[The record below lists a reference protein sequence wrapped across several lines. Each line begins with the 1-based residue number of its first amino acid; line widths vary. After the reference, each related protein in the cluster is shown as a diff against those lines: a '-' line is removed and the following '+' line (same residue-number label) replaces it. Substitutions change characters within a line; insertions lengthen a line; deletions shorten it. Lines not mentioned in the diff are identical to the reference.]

1 MTRSLLTASLLALS
15 LSACSSKSG
24 SLAGPGT
31 PEPIGNAGY
40 GGDSY
45 STSAAPAAEYQSA
58 APTGGLAPT
67 AKSSAAADGDAT
79 VSANVHNPTRQ
90 GLGTSFGEQRN
101 SSVRG
106 VRFERADRYNP
117 DALLTMRYNDAE
129 GVRQI
134 SAVKTGTGYL
144 QPAGRSGGNVSLTL
158 RDEYG
163 SPLQAAQVGS
173 DVYAIGTPGARFTI
187 GVENHSGG
195 RMEIVASVDG
205 LDVID
210 GLEADF
216 SKRGYVIEPY
226 TSFAIDGWRTSDDTV
241 AAFRFS
247 DMNGSYAGQTGKP
260 RNVGVVGVAFFREA
274 GYDPVELNRRDS
286 ADPFP
291 NRYSTPPPA
300 YRGY

>member
-1 MTRSLLTASLLALS
+1 MTRALLTASLLALS

-24 SLAGPGT
+24 SVAGPGA
-31 PEPIGNAGY
+31 PEIIGNAGY
-40 GGDSY
+40 GGGESM
-45 STSAAPAAEYQSA
+45 TSAAPAAEYQGP

-67 AKSSAAADGDAT
+67 TKSTSTADGDAT
-79 VSANVHNPTRQ
+79 VSANVSNPTRQ
-90 GLGTSFGEQRN
+90 GLGTSFGEQHN

-106 VRFERADRYNP
+106 VRFERADQYNP
-117 DALLTMRYNDAE
+117 DALLSMRYNDAE

-134 SAVKTGTGYL
+134 SAVKTGSGYL
-144 QPAGRSGGNVSLTL
+144 QPANRSGGNVSLTL
-158 RDEYG
+158 RDEHG
-163 SPLQAAQVGS
+163 SPLQAAQVAGE
-173 DVYAIGTPGARFTI
+173 VYAIGSPGARFTI
-187 GVENHSGG
+187 GIENHSGG

-216 SKRGYVIEPY
+216 SKRGYVIQPY

-247 DMNGSYAGQTGKP
+247 DMNGSYAGLTGKP
-260 RNVGVVGVAFFREA
+260 RNVGVIGVAFFREA
-274 GYDPVELNRRDS
+274 GYDAVELDRRDS

-300 YRGY
+300 QRGY